1 MVYLVDDDIDDL
13 EILQEA
19 LVHNNYYGPVK
30 TVLNGKMLMD
40 ELFESKKPEVIVLD
54 LNMPLKN
61 GFEVLRELKS
71 SPELKGIPVI
81 VLTASTN
88 ATDRAKCVNLGCNF
102 FFNKPDS
109 LTGYDRI
116 AAEVKKYTGRHRENP
131 RS

>member
-30 TVLNGKMLMD
+30 TVQNGKMLMD
-40 ELFESKKPEVIVLD
+40 ELSERTKPEVIVLD

-71 SPELKGIPVI
+71 RPNWRLFP
-81 VLTASTN
+81 
-88 ATDRAKCVNLGCNF
+88 
-102 FFNKPDS
+102 
-109 LTGYDRI
+109 
-116 AAEVKKYTGRHRENP
+116 
-131 RS
+131 